1 MRWFMVPASAVGC
14 ALVLSPAG
22 LAGDEDGHYAIRIHL
37 DPTTSRMQADIT
49 ITLPVDHAREGAAFF
64 LGDRFTLQ
72 AISAG
77 AGGRIRVDPES
88 GILPGTRLISIEYPD
103 AISIAPMLHI
113 AYSGPLNITGDRTVN
128 VLTQNG
134 LELRVDA
141 LWLPTITGINLQY
154 TADAQI
160 SGLRDDWTVVTQ
172 GEAVRDDSGV
182 VHISRS
188 LPDIDFVL
196 VAAPGLER
204 RSAPGVHVYAR
215 DFDFIL
221 TDIVTRH
228 AALSVEWLQAWMGP
242 LPYGDVS
249 LTVLPEGSGAY
260 ARRGYIVMSEGRAQ
274 IEAMEEELPEWGPAR
289 LVAHE
294 FAHAWWSPADAM
306 TEHYWLTESVAEYV
320 AVRYVEDMF
329 DVETANIFWESKRER
344 ALASGPLTGGEGRGS
359 GNALYQRGPM
369 LLQALEHRVGREAL
383 DRVIGRLA
391 PVGPRLT
398 QEFLDVLAEEAGED
412 AAHWFD
418 AQLASGPGP
427 WDGAD
432 ETDEGDQSD
441 R

>member
-1 MRWFMVPASAVGC
+1 MQWFHIPATALGC
-14 ALVLSPAG
+14 ALVISSAG
-22 LAGDEDGHYAIRIHL
+22 LAGDEDGHYAIRLHL
-37 DPTTSRMQADIT
+37 DPATSHVNADIT
-49 ITLPVDHAREGAAFF
+49 ITLPVDHAREGAGFF
-64 LGDRFTLQ
+64 LGDRFTLE

-77 AGGRIRVDPES
+77 AGGRISVDPES
-88 GILPGTRLISIEYPD
+88 GILPGTRLISVEYPD
-103 AISIAPMLHI
+103 DISTPPVLHLS
-113 AYSGPLNITGDRTVN
+113 YSGPLNISGERTLN
-128 VLTQNG
+128 ALTENG

-141 LWLPTITGINLQY
+141 LWLPTISGINLQY
-154 TADAQI
+154 TAEVQI
-160 SGLRDDWTVVTQ
+160 TGLPDDWTIVTQ
-172 GEAVRDDSGV
+172 GESTRDGGGTL
-182 VHISRS
+182 HIQRA

-228 AALSVEWLQAWMGP
+228 AALSVEWLQDWMGP

-329 DVETANIFWESKRER
+329 DAETANVFWDSKRER
-344 ALASGPLTGGEGRGS
+344 ALASGPLTGIEGRAS

-369 LLQALEHRVGREAL
+369 LLQALEHRAGRDAL

-391 PVGPRLT
+391 PIGPRLT
-398 QEFLDVLAEEAGED
+398 QQFLDVLAEEAGQE
-412 AAHWFD
+412 AAVWFD

-427 WDGAD
+427 WDGAE
-432 ETDEGDQSD
+432 ETEDSDQSD

>member
-1 MRWFMVPASAVGC
+1 MQWFHIPAAALGC
-14 ALVLSPAG
+14 ALVISSAG
-22 LAGDEDGHYAIRIHL
+22 LAGDEDGHYAIRLHL
-37 DPTTSRMQADIT
+37 DPATSHLNADIT
-49 ITLPVDHAREGAAFF
+49 ITLPVDQAREGAGFF
-64 LGDRFTLQ
+64 LGDRFTLE
-72 AISAG
+72 AISTDS
-77 AGGRIRVDPES
+77 GGRITLAPES
-88 GILPGTRLISIEYPD
+88 GVLPGTRLISVEYPD
-103 AISIAPMLHI
+103 DLAEPAVLRV
-113 AYSGPLNITGDRTVN
+113 AYSGELNISGDRTVN
-128 VLTQNG
+128 ALTAAG
-134 LELRVDA
+134 LELRVDFM
-141 LWLPTITGINLQY
+141 WLPTVTGINLQY

-160 SGLRDDWTVVTQ
+160 SGLPDDWTIVTQ
-172 GEAVRDDSGV
+172 GEAVRDDEGV
-182 VHISRS
+182 VHVHRNQ
-188 LPDIDFVL
+188 PDIDFVL

-221 TDIVTRH
+221 TDIATRH
-228 AALSVEWLQAWMGP
+228 AALSVEWLQDWMGP

-329 DVETANIFWESKRER
+329 DVETANIFWEAKRER
-344 ALASGPLTGGEGRGS
+344 ALASGPLTGGDRRGS

-391 PVGPRLT
+391 PIGPRLT
-398 QEFLDVLAEEAGED
+398 QQFLDVLAEEAGPE
-412 AAHWFD
+412 AASWFD

-427 WDGAD
+427 WDGAE
-432 ETDEGDQSD
+432 ETEDADQSD